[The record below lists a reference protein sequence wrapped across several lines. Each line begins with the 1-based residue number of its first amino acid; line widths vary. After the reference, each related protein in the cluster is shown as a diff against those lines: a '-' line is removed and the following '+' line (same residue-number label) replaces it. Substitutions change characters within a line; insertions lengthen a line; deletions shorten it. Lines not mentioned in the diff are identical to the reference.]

1 MKVTIEKTEKVEV
14 DVQLP
19 YFSYGGGHYYKIE
32 NGKTTIV
39 YNSTN
44 DFFSVEV
51 KDVMYTYPLAY
62 NSITENEFDLQ
73 FESVKSKINKI

>member
-19 YFSYGGGHYYKIE
+19 YFSTGCGHYYKVEE
-32 NGKTTIV
+32 NKTTIV
-39 YNSTN
+39 YNK
-44 DFFSVEV
+44 DDYFSIEV
-51 KDVMYTYPLAY
+51 KDVVFNYALGFEAI
-62 NSITENEFDLQ
+62 SENEFDLQ